1 MKNQG
6 IYVHIP
12 FCVKKCN
19 YCDFNSFCASET
31 VQDIYTDALC
41 NEIKSFGKIKKIDAD
56 SVFFGGGTPT
66 LLKEENLEKIISAI
80 KESINLMP
88 DTEFT
93 VECNPKTANLKKLKT
108 LFDLGVNRLSLGVQS
123 LDDKILKTLGR
134 AHDLKDFIEC
144 FAAARIAG
152 FENISFDLMFA
163 LPDQTEK
170 IWQTTLENAI
180 KFEPKHISAYGLQLE
195 EGTLFYE
202 NQENYNFPDED
213 ENRKMYEF
221 LVEFLKGKGYN
232 RYEISNFALPGYESR
247 HNLKYWDLTEYV
259 GFGLGSSS
267 FFEGVRY
274 QNPEKMEEYLEFADN
289 FHSLWENS
297 EKETENSL
305 ISEYM
310 FLGLRLEKGVNNLD
324 FKEKFNKSFFEIF
337 KREIDENVQKG
348 LLIKENNRIYLSKKG
363 FDLANSVMSDFLLED

>member
-1 MKNQG
+1 MKNRG

-19 YCDFNSFCASET
+19 YCDFNSFCASDM
-31 VQDIYTDALC
+31 VQNIYTESLV
-41 NEIKSFGKIKKIDAD
+41 NEIKSFGKIQKIDAD

-66 LLKEENLEKIISAI
+66 LLNEENLEKIITAI
-80 KESINLMP
+80 KDNINILP

-93 VECNPKTANLKKLKT
+93 VECNPKTANLKKFKVLK
-108 LFDLGVNRLSLGVQS
+108 DLGVNRLSLGVQS

-134 AHDLKDFIEC
+134 CHNLKDFMEC
-144 FAAARIAG
+144 YAAARIAG

-163 LPDQTEK
+163 VPNQTEK
-170 IWQTTLENAI
+170 IWEKTLSDAV

-195 EGTLFYE
+195 ENTYFYE
-202 NQENYNFPDED
+202 NQEKYNFPDD
-213 ENRKMYEF
+213 AENRKMYEF
-221 LVEFLKGKGYN
+221 LVEFLKEKGYN
-232 RYEISNFALPGYESR
+232 RYEISNFAQKGFESR

-274 QNPEKMEEYLEFADN
+274 QNPEKMENYLEFADN
-289 FHSLWENS
+289 FEPLWEKGEKES
-297 EKETENSL
+297 EKDL
-305 ISEYM
+305 ISEFM
-310 FLGLRLEKGVNNLD
+310 FLGLRLEKGVSNLD

-337 KREIDENVQKG
+337 RKEIDKNVKCG

>member
-1 MKNQG
+1 MRKNG
-6 IYVHIP
+6 IYIHIP

-19 YCDFNSFCASET
+19 YCDFNSFCASDT
-31 VQDIYTDALC
+31 VQDIYTDALV

-80 KESINLMP
+80 KASINLMP

-93 VECNPKTANLKKLKT
+93 VECNPKTANLRKLKH

-202 NQENYNFPDED
+202 NQANYKFPDD
-213 ENRKMYEF
+213 EQNRKMYEF
-221 LVEFLKGKGYN
+221 LVEFLKSKGYE
-232 RYEISNFALPGYESR
+232 RYEISNFAIPGFESR

-289 FHSLWENS
+289 FHPLWENA

-310 FLGLRLEKGVNNLD
+310 FLGLRLEKGVNNLE
-324 FKEKFNKSFFEIF
+324 FKEKFNKSFFEIY
-337 KREIDENVQKG
+337 KKEIDQNVNNG

>member
-19 YCDFNSFCASET
+19 YCDFNSFCASDT
-31 VQDIYTDALC
+31 VQDIYTDALV

-108 LFDLGVNRLSLGVQS
+108 LFNLGVNRLSLGVQS

-221 LVEFLKGKGYN
+221 LVEFLKEKGYE
-232 RYEISNFALPGYESR
+232 RYEISNFAIPGFESR

-289 FHSLWENS
+289 FHPLWENA

-337 KREIDENVQKG
+337 KREIDENVKKG

>member
-1 MKNQG
+1 MRKNG
-6 IYVHIP
+6 IYIHIP

-19 YCDFNSFCASET
+19 YCDFNSFCASDT
-31 VQDIYTDALC
+31 VQDIYTDALV

-93 VECNPKTANLKKLKT
+93 VECNPKTANLRKLKH
-108 LFDLGVNRLSLGVQS
+108 LFNLGVNRLSLGVQS

-144 FAAARIAG
+144 FASARIAG

-202 NQENYNFPDED
+202 NQANYKFPDD
-213 ENRKMYEF
+213 EQNRKMYEF
-221 LVEFLKGKGYN
+221 LVEFLKSKGYN
-232 RYEISNFALPGYESR
+232 RYEISNFAIPGFESR

-274 QNPEKMEEYLEFADN
+274 QNPEKMEGYLEFADN
-289 FHSLWENS
+289 FHPLWENA
-297 EKETENSL
+297 EKETQNSL

-310 FLGLRLEKGVNNLD
+310 FLGLRLEKGVNNLE
-324 FKEKFNKSFFEIF
+324 FKEKFNKSFFEIY
-337 KREIDENVQKG
+337 KKEIDQNVNNG